1 MRRKKAKNASR
12 RRKSTGWLRGLS
24 DRLRGFLARRGWRGA
39 SSRRSGRS
47 TRRGASRRIPAGAL
61 GRRRT
66 PAADQARR
74 RLVMVCGFML
84 AVVAGF
90 HVWTGVWGLE
100 LGYRR
105 SRAIELQQRLE
116 LDREELAD
124 ALESLLRTESLEL
137 EAERRLGLGAPRAGQ
152 VVDLRPES
160 FARLDPETLQ

>member
-1 MRRKKAKNASR
+1 MRRKKAKKASR
-12 RRKSTGWLRGLS
+12 KGKSIGWLRGLS

-39 SSRRSGRS
+39 GGRKSGRS
-47 TRRGASRRIPAGAL
+47 KRRGTSRSIPAGAR

-66 PAADQARR
+66 PAADRARR
-74 RLVMVCGFML
+74 RLVMVCGLML
-84 AVVAGF
+84 AVVAVF
-90 HVWTGVWGLE
+90 HVWTGLRGLE

>member
-1 MRRKKAKNASR
+1 MKRRKAKKASR
-12 RRKSTGWLRGLS
+12 KKKSTGWLRGLS
-24 DRLRGFLARRGWRGA
+24 GRLRGFLARH
-39 SSRRSGRS
+39 SRLLTGGRKSGRGR
-47 TRRGASRRIPAGAL
+47 RRGASRTIPAGAR

-66 PAADQARR
+66 PAADQVRR
-74 RLVMVCGFML
+74 RLVMVCSL
-84 AVVAGF
+84 ALAGVAMF
-90 HVWTGVWGLE
+90 HVWTGLWGLE

-137 EAERRLGLGAPRAGQ
+137 EAERRLGLSAPRAGQ

-160 FARLDPETLQ
+160 FARLDRETLQ

>member
-1 MRRKKAKNASR
+1 MRRKKAKRASR
-12 RRKSTGWLRGLS
+12 QRKSAGWLRGLS
-24 DRLRGFLARRGWRGA
+24 QRLRGFLARRGGRGA
-39 SSRRSGRS
+39 SSRGSGWS
-47 TRRGASRRIPAGAL
+47 KRRGASRNIPAGAR

-84 AVVAGF
+84 AVVAGL

-152 VVDLRPES
+152 IVDLRPES